1 VRDADRE
8 EVRAPV
14 ARRLGG
20 ELHVPS
26 PCGSCRRDEAAAGP
40 VVEPVVHETQLR
52 RVVVHE
58 HGGVA
63 TTFGSGSRSHSKR
76 DLSFWS

>member
-1 VRDADRE
+1 
-8 EVRAPV
+8 
-14 ARRLGG
+14 
-20 ELHVPS
+20 
-26 PCGSCRRDEAAAGP
+26 
-40 VVEPVVHETQLR
+40 VHETQLR